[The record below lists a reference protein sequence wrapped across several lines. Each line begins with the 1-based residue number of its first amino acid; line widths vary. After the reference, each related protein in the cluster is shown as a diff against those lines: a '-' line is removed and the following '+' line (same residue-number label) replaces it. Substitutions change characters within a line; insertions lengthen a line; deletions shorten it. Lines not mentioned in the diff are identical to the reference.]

1 METSLILALDYET
14 EWSEPVNPHII
25 RPIEIG
31 AVLYDYVLR
40 KPVEIFNG
48 IIHEKDHKEMPP
60 ELVQLTGITQKI
72 KETHGVSPEDAM
84 RSLNKMMEQ
93 ADYVAA
99 HNGNEFDKV
108 VYEAECERLVVPVID
123 RPWIDTKVDVPY
135 PDHIKT
141 RKLTYLASEHKIPL
155 THTHRAL
162 FDVLLMIGVMEQYD
176 FNDIIALSKQPNV
189 KAVATVS
196 FQDKDLAKKR
206 GYYWDGENKKW
217 TKLLKELA
225 AKKEKAEAPFPV
237 QLLMQDSI
245 DM

>member
-25 RPIEIG
+25 RPIELG

-108 VYEAECERLVVPVID
+108 VYEAESERLVMKHVD

-135 PDHIKT
+135 PDYIKT
-141 RKLTYLASEHKIPL
+141 RKLTYLAAEHKIPL

-162 FDVLLMIGVMEQYD
+162 FDVLLMIQVMEQYD
-176 FNDIIALSKQPNV
+176 FKEIIAMSKQPTV
-189 KAVATVS
+189 TCVASVS
-196 FQDKDLAKKR
+196 YQDKDLAKKR
-206 GYYWDGENKKW
+206 GYYWDGESKEWKKAM
-217 TKLLKELA
+217 KKPQADLEKE
-225 AKKEKAEAPFPV
+225 EAPFPV
-237 QLLMQDSI
+237 QVLMPL
-245 DM
+245 

>member
-1 METSLILALDYET
+1 MLILGMDYET
-14 EWSEPVNPHII
+14 TWTEPCNPTLA
-25 RPIEIG
+25 RPTEIG
-31 AVLYDYVLR
+31 AVLYDTEKRTPMKIYNSMIYSDDH
-40 KPVEIFNG
+40 PVS
-48 IIHEKDHKEMPP
+48 PP
-60 ELVQLTGITQKI
+60 ELIQLTGMTDDMRRD
-72 KETHGVSPEDAM
+72 HGNTPE
-84 RSLNKMMEQ
+84 STMEVFRGLM
-93 ADYVAA
+93 AECDYVAA